1 MMDITE
7 LVYEDHSIM
16 ERLVKVV
23 EAMWNKTITFGN
35 EGEGDIVCHIG
46 EYWFY
51 FYNGK
56 LFPDTLTP
64 ENLRENV
71 GIFELAEMII
81 NAIADLDDDEYA
93 YYCDIL
99 GF

>member
-1 MMDITE
+1 MVLNRII
-7 LVYEDHSIM
+7 LFS
-16 ERLVKVV
+16 
-23 EAMWNKTITFGN
+23 NKR
-35 EGEGDIVCHIG
+35 EGDIVCHMV
-46 EYWFY
+46 EFWFY

-56 LFPDTLTP
+56 LFSDTLTP
-64 ENLRENV
+64 ENLRETV

-81 NAIADLDDDEYA
+81 NAITDLDDNEYA

>member
-1 MMDITE
+1 MLNI
-7 LVYEDHSIM
+7 YEFQETM
-16 ERLVKVV
+16 ERTVKVV
-23 EAMWNKTITFGN
+23 EAIWNRTITFSN
-35 EGEGDIVCHIG
+35 KGEGDIVCHIG

-81 NAIADLDDDEYA
+81 NAIDDLDDDEYK
-93 YYCDIL
+93 YYWDIL
-99 GF
+99 RS

>member
-1 MMDITE
+1 MMNI
-7 LVYEDHSIM
+7 YEFQNTM
-16 ERLVKVV
+16 EQTVKVV
-23 EAMWNKTITFGN
+23 EAIWNGTITFSN
-35 EGEGDIVCHIG
+35 KGEGDVVCHIG

-56 LFPDTLTP
+56 LFPDTLTS

-81 NAIADLDDDEYA
+81 NAIDDLDDDEYT
-93 YYCDIL
+93 YYWDIL
-99 GF
+99 RS

>member
-1 MMDITE
+1 MTNI
-7 LVYEDHSIM
+7 YEFQKIM
-16 ERLVKVV
+16 ERTVKVV
-23 EAMWNKTITFGN
+23 EAIWNKTITFSN
-35 EGEGDIVCHIG
+35 EGEGEIVCHIG

-56 LFPDTLTP
+56 LFSDALTP

-81 NAIADLDDDEYA
+81 NAIDDLDDDEYK
-93 YYCDIL
+93 YYWDIL
-99 GF
+99 RS

>member
-1 MMDITE
+1 MTNI
-7 LVYEDHSIM
+7 YEFQKIM
-16 ERLVKVV
+16 ERTVKVV
-23 EAMWNKTITFGN
+23 EAIWNRTITFSN

-56 LFPDTLTP
+56 LFSDALTP

-71 GIFELAEMII
+71 RIFELAEMII
-81 NAIADLDDDEYA
+81 NAIDDLDDDEYK
-93 YYCDIL
+93 YYWDIL
-99 GF
+99 RS

>member
-1 MMDITE
+1 MTNI
-7 LVYEDHSIM
+7 YEFQKIM
-16 ERLVKVV
+16 ERTVKVV
-23 EAMWNKTITFGN
+23 EAIWNRTITFSN
-35 EGEGDIVCHIG
+35 KGEGDIVCHIG

-56 LFPDTLTP
+56 LFSDALTS

-81 NAIADLDDDEYA
+81 NAIDDLDDDKYT
-93 YYCDIL
+93 YYWDIL
-99 GF
+99 RS

>member
-1 MMDITE
+1 MTNI
-7 LVYEDHSIM
+7 YEFQKIM
-16 ERLVKVV
+16 ERTVKVV
-23 EAMWNKTITFGN
+23 EAIWNKTITFSN

-56 LFPDTLTP
+56 LFSDALTP

-81 NAIADLDDDEYA
+81 NAIDDLDDDEYK
-93 YYCDIL
+93 YYWDIL
-99 GF
+99 RS

>member
-1 MMDITE
+1 MTNI
-7 LVYEDHSIM
+7 YEFQKIM
-16 ERLVKVV
+16 ERTVKVV
-23 EAMWNKTITFGN
+23 EAIWNRTITFSN

-56 LFPDTLTP
+56 LFSDALTP

-81 NAIADLDDDEYA
+81 NAIDDLDDDEYK
-93 YYCDIL
+93 YYWDIIRS
-99 GF
+99 

>member
-1 MMDITE
+1 MTNI
-7 LVYEDHSIM
+7 YEFQKIM
-16 ERLVKVV
+16 ERTVKVV
-23 EAMWNKTITFGN
+23 EAIWNRTITFSN

-56 LFPDTLTP
+56 LFSDALTP

-81 NAIADLDDDEYA
+81 NAIDDLDDDEYK
-93 YYCDIL
+93 YYWDIL
-99 GF
+99 RS